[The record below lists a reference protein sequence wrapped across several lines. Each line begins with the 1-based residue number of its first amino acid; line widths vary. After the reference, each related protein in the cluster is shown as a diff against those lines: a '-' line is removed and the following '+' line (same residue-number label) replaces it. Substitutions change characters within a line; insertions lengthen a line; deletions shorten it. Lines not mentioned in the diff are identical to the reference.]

1 MKQQVLKR
9 ARNRVEACL
18 HEQSAGAG
26 LDVLSVD
33 VKVDGDGDEFLWV
46 YLKYDDGNGAGGLPD
61 TDARIRLTDR
71 LHSERRGRRGRRLP
85 RLLVRRRVGRRVG
98 AGVASWIR
106 ITSCR

>member
-61 TDARIRLTDR
+61 TDARLRLTDR
-71 LHSERRGRRGRRLP
+71 LHSELEDAE
-85 RLLVRRRVGRRVG
+85 VG
-98 AGVASWIR
+98 AFPVFSFVAGSDVE
-106 ITSCR
+106 SAPE

>member
-9 ARNRVEACL
+9 AWNRVEACL

-46 YLKYDDGNGAGGLPD
+46 YLKYEDGNGAGGLPD

-71 LHSERRGRRGRRLP
+71 LHSELADAEVDAFP
-85 RLLVRRRVGRRVG
+85 VFSF
-98 AGVASWIR
+98 VAESDVE
-106 ITSCR
+106 SAPE